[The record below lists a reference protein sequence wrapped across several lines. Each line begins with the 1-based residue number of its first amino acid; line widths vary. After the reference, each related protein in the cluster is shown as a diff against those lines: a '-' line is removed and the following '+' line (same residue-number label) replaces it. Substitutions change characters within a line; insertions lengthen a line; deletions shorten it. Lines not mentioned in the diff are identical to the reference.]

1 MRSSTFTLTY
11 AGVLLLS
18 SVALAQTTPY
28 YLTDGDSST
37 MFIIQGGVLV
47 DTVSTTLRAYPPAI
61 RSTVWLGGRDDT
73 GGVEY
78 TLAGIPTGNT
88 SVGNN
93 AYTQLLDGTSD
104 GQNNNY
110 GIECCGSPDSV
121 IRANPDWSGS
131 STLFDLPSNTG
142 GSGIAYDTSA
152 GTLFVSLFDGSVLEY
167 SLAGDVLNTFA
178 IPSVGGLAA
187 LAYEEVTDTLWALD
201 RGNNELV
208 QFSTSGSLLQSIAVP
223 GFRPDNVWGGEMSL
237 AGDPVPESSTL
248 GAVFAAL
255 AALGFGAIRQRQK

>member
-1 MRSSTFTLTY
+1 MRSSIFALTY
-11 AGVLLLS
+11 AGVLLLPT
-18 SVALAQTTPY
+18 ATLAQTTPY

-37 MFIIQGGVLV
+37 MFIIQGGALI
-47 DTVSTTLRAYPPAI
+47 DTVTTTSLAYPPAI

-78 TLAGIPTGNT
+78 NLAGVPTGNT

-110 GIECCGSPDSV
+110 GVECCGATDSV

-142 GSGIAYDTSA
+142 GTGIAYDTSA
-152 GTLFVSLFDGSVLEY
+152 GTLFVSLFDGSVVEY

-178 IPSVGGLAA
+178 APSIGEFVG
-187 LAYEEVTDTLWALD
+187 LAYEEVTDTLWGLD
-201 RGNNELV
+201 RGNNNLV
-208 QFSTSGSLLQSIAVP
+208 QFSTSGSLLQTVSVP
-223 GFRPDNVWGGEMSL
+223 GFNPVNIYGGEMPL

-248 GAVFAAL
+248 GAIFAAL
-255 AALGFGAIRQRQK
+255 AALGFGAVRQRQK